1 MFVPKANGKLR
12 LCVDYRKLNDITI
25 RNSYSLPLM
34 DELRDRVQGA
44 KFFTKLDLRDGYY
57 LIRIKEGDEWKIAF
71 RTRYGHFEY
80 KVMPFGLANA
90 PATC

>member
-34 DELRDRVQGA
+34 D
-44 KFFTKLDLRDGYY
+44 
-57 LIRIKEGDEWKIAF
+57 
-71 RTRYGHFEY
+71 
-80 KVMPFGLANA
+80 
-90 PATC
+90 